1 MGVVGRGT
9 ASAKTLRSESA
20 WRVGRT
26 VTSVCLGPSEAGQE
40 WEVRSR
46 AGRRA
51 HHLWPS

>member
-20 WRVGRT
+20 WT

-40 WEVRSR
+40 WEVRSG

-51 HHLWPS
+51 HHLWLS